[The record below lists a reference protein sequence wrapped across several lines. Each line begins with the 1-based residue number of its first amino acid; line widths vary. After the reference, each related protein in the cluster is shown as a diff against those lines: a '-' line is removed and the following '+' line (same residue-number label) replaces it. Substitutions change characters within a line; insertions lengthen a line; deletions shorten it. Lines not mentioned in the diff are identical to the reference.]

1 MDGFF
6 FQTYWYGFTQAVAT
20 EYFLEIWR
28 PAETSSSVMV
38 GWRRE
43 WSIILASSGRETVR
57 VLGRELAMVRM
68 GIRVRMRFWVY
79 ERA

>member
-1 MDGFF
+1 
-6 FQTYWYGFTQAVAT
+6 
-20 EYFLEIWR
+20 
-28 PAETSSSVMV
+28 MV

-68 GIRVRMRFWVY
+68 RMRLRVWVY
-79 ERA
+79 E